1 MMESAHGQPGACS
14 PFVPLNGAGNW
25 ATDEK
30 SRRLSRQTTQR
41 EATTAL
47 TPSSNGS
54 VDLIKVYK
62 AKQRKWK
69 HLIRSVAPL
78 GVSQYLNNNKW
89 HQ

>member
-1 MMESAHGQPGACS
+1 MMESAHGQPGAYS
-14 PFVPLNGAGNW
+14 PFVPLNWAGNW
-25 ATDEK
+25 ATEVV
-30 SRRLSRQTTQR
+30 QTPVP
-41 EATTAL
+41 ATTAL